1 MLVRDRTVVRK
12 SALEHHL
19 ASTQALCLISNLAKM
34 LIEHVCK
41 LKVNVE
47 ALQHISL
54 GNNHSLNISVIFNC
68 LPGQLTLKASFRPVS
83 FYMQ

>member
-1 MLVRDRTVVRK
+1 MLVRDRTIVRK

-19 ASTQALCLISNLAKM
+19 ASTQAFCLISNLAKM

-41 LKVNVE
+41 LEVNAE

-54 GNNHSLNISVIFNC
+54 GNNNSLNISVVFNW
-68 LPGQLTLKASFRPVS
+68 LRGQLTLQASFRPVS
-83 FYMQ
+83 SYMQ